1 MENRPGIVILQLTCF
16 FSVAMLANSCERH
29 EELARMQIL
38 ISTSWSMT
46 EYGCSIID
54 DEEYC
59 IVKFNSNGTFESSGD
74 LPGYNSWYLA
84 DNDETL
90 VLNSDRYKI
99 ITISENELR
108 IKWKDAIFVCP
119 LSFIPAP
126 PFKATTIGVSD
137 LTMTSATLI
146 GAIRTSVQPATVA
159 FEYGSNASYGQTVT
173 VTNNIIPGLTSNIV
187 DVSILNLTP
196 ATEYHYRIKTSNSE
210 ETFYGQDLTFRTLNA
225 VTVSDIDGNEYTTI
239 TNGSKVWMAENLE
252 VTKFNDGEPIPL
264 ITDGTA
270 WGESDTPAYCW
281 YDNDE
286 AKYKDKYGAL
296 YNWFAVSNGKLCPAG
311 WHVPNIQEWN
321 DLLNS
326 LGQNAGG
333 KLKEAG
339 TDHWVFFDKSA
350 TNESGFSILPGGWRT
365 DYDTFSGSGD
375 IAYLWS
381 SSEDNS
387 LCAWYINMFPAF
399 LSTSIMVKEY
409 GCSVRCIKN

>member
-1 MENRPGIVILQLTCF
+1 MENRPGSLFFSNML

-252 VTKFNDGEPIPL
+252 VTKFNDGEPITL

-311 WHVPNIQEWN
+311 WHCAQYPGWN

-326 LGQNAGG
+326 LGRMPEEAE
-333 KLKEAG
+333 EAG
-339 TDHWVFFDKSA
+339 TDHWVFFDKVPPMKVDFPFCRAAGEQIMTHSPGPE
-350 TNESGFSILPGGWRT
+350 TLPICGAAPKT
-365 DYDTFSGSGD
+365 T
-375 IAYLWS
+375 
-381 SSEDNS
+381 
-387 LCAWYINMFPAF
+387 LCAPGILTCPRL